1 MLGTWLDVRGQAVSQ
16 DEVEDGVRMDE
27 DSLFWIHHGIVTWQI
42 LKQRNQQ
49 VKTKPNNITGAQ
61 M

>member
-16 DEVEDGVRMDE
+16 DEVEDGARVDE

-42 LKQRNQQ
+42 LKQMNQL
-49 VKTKPNNITGAQ
+49 
-61 M
+61 